1 MRDAH
6 DVIWRLVE
14 DVYGKGKVELIDELA
29 HEDYFEVPMPE
40 GFAPDREGLKSF
52 VQALHAALSDVEAQV
67 ERVLVDDGQ
76 VAWRWRM
83 TGRHTGEF
91 MGIPASG
98 NPIETTG
105 NDVAV
110 LRDGKLEKRW
120 CEQDQLSLMVQI
132 GAIDLATSPA

>member
-1 MRDAH
+1 MPDAH
-6 DVIWRLVE
+6 DVIRRLVE
-14 DVYGKGKVELIDELA
+14 DVYGERKVELVDELA
-29 HEDYFEVPMPE
+29 HEDYYETPMPE
-40 GFAPDREGLKSF
+40 GFSPDREGLKSV

-91 MGIPASG
+91 MGIPATG

-110 LRDGKLEKRW
+110 LREGKLETRW
-120 CEQDQLSLMVQI
+120 CEQDQLSLMIQI
-132 GAIDLATSPA
+132 GAIDLSTSPT

>member
-1 MRDAH
+1 MQDPH
-6 DVIWRLVE
+6 DVIRRLVE
-14 DVYGKGKVELIDELA
+14 DVYGEGKVQLIDELTS
-29 HEDYFEVPMPE
+29 EDYLETPMPD
-40 GFAPDREGLKSF
+40 GFSPDREGLKSF

-83 TGRHTGEF
+83 TGRHTGDF
-91 MGIPASG
+91 MGVPASG
-98 NPIETTG
+98 NRIETTG

-110 LRDGKLEKRW
+110 LRDGKLETRW

>member
-1 MRDAH
+1 MPNARD
-6 DVIWRLVE
+6 VVRRLVE
-14 DVYGKGKVELIDELA
+14 DVYGEGKVELIDELA
-29 HEDYFEVPMPE
+29 HEDYFETPMPE
-40 GFAPDREGLKSF
+40 GFSPDREGLKSF
-52 VQALHAALSDVEAQV
+52 VQALHAALSDVDAEV

-98 NPIETTG
+98 NQIETTG

-110 LRDGKLEKRW
+110 LREGKLEKRW
-120 CEQDQLSLMVQI
+120 CEQDQLSLMIQI
-132 GAIDLATSPA
+132 GAIDLSRSPA